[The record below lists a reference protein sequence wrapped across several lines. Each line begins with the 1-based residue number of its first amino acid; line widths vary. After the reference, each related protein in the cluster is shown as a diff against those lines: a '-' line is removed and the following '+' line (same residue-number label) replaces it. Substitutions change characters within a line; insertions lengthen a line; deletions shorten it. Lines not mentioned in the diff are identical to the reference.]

1 MEEALRAK
9 LLETVALKALVDTRV
24 DWGLRPQGSALPGV
38 ALFGVTGIPGMTM
51 TGASGWTRSR
61 VQIDVWGR
69 TYKAARDVAD
79 TIAGEGGAL
88 VGFRGTV
95 REVRLRTFILGRRT
109 GDDTDA
115 QGPIFRQSIDVL
127 VWHAN

>member
-24 DWGLRPQGSALPGV
+24 DWGLRPQGSPLPGV
-38 ALFGVTGIPGMTM
+38 AMFGVTKIPGMTM

-61 VQIDVWGR
+61 VQIDTWGR

-88 VGFRGTV
+88 VGFRGKV
-95 REVRLRTFILGRRT
+95 RDVRLRTFILGRRT

-115 QGPIFRQSIDVL
+115 QGPLYRHSIDVL

>member
-9 LLETVALKALVDTRV
+9 LLGTVALKTLVDTRV
-24 DWGLRPQGSALPGV
+24 DWGLRPQGSPLPGV
-38 ALFGVTGIPGMTM
+38 AMFGVTGIPGMTM
-51 TGASGWTRSR
+51 TGPSGWTRSR
-61 VQIDVWGR
+61 VQIDAWGR
-69 TYKAARDVAD
+69 TYKSARDVAD

-95 REVRLRTFILGRRT
+95 RDVRLRTFILGRRT